1 MKSNVEKLVLQQS
14 FYAPKLILVHLS
26 PNVPTTT
33 TRNVYLFSV
42 VQLKGKHCQKPHCH
56 NGVVDTFGQYEA
68 SYKASFQ
75 LSETTITEENKLL
88 TTDSKEASH
97 EALYDHECSTD

>member
-1 MKSNVEKLVLQQS
+1 MGCRQ
-14 FYAPKLILVHLS
+14 
-26 PNVPTTT
+26 
-33 TRNVYLFSV
+33 YLTLSV
-42 VQLKGKHCQKPHCH
+42 VQLKGKHCRKPHCR

-75 LSETTITEENKLL
+75 LSKTAITEENKLL

-97 EALYDHECSTD
+97 EALYDQECSTD